1 MKCPKNYK
9 YATFFINYLQIS
21 FFFRTFAVV
30 KGKRKG
36 YTMEPIHYK
45 SEEERLEAVRR
56 MIGLRQVF
64 EAHVREIMAKQTDL
78 QFAQ

>member
-1 MKCPKNYK
+1 MK
-9 YATFFINYLQIS
+9 
-21 FFFRTFAVV
+21 
-30 KGKRKG
+30 
-36 YTMEPIHYK
+36 PIHYK

-64 EAHVREIMAKQTDL
+64 EARVREIMAKQTDL